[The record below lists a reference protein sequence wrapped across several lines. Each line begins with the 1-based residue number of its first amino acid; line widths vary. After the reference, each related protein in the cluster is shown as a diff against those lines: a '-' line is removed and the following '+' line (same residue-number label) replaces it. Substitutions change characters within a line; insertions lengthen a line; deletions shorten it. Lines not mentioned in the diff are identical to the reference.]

1 MRSAFDAAEVETP
14 AARRVTELTLGSF
27 ALLLIF
33 FGLVLLCGFCFGLG
47 YSMGHRGPQGLAA
60 ASVLPGGAPA
70 TVHAETA
77 PPQSAL
83 DSQSSTPAQAS
94 TSDPAQPSAPAAAI
108 QVSPAPVSQSLPAA
122 QSPAA
127 QVAQS
132 PQHSAVP
139 AIETAPPVA
148 KPAAAAAQAKRS
160 PKGALEESAP
170 AAAAGPIMVQIAA
183 VAQQEDAEV
192 LMGALRKRGYE
203 VVSGR
208 EAGDGLVHVR
218 IGPFT
223 TKDEA
228 ETWRQKLLNDG
239 YNAIVQP

>member
-1 MRSAFDAAEVETP
+1 
-14 AARRVTELTLGSF
+14 
-27 ALLLIF
+27 
-33 FGLVLLCGFCFGLG
+33 
-47 YSMGHRGPQGLAA
+47 
-60 ASVLPGGAPA
+60 
-70 TVHAETA
+70 
-77 PPQSAL
+77 
-83 DSQSSTPAQAS
+83 
-94 TSDPAQPSAPAAAI
+94 
-108 QVSPAPVSQSLPAA
+108 
-122 QSPAA
+122 
-127 QVAQS
+127 
-132 PQHSAVP
+132 
-139 AIETAPPVA
+139 
-148 KPAAAAAQAKRS
+148 
-160 PKGALEESAP
+160 
-170 AAAAGPIMVQIAA
+170 MVQIAA